1 LALIA
6 QVVVNP
12 TTCAKTR
19 VETGTSFVGKEKI
32 LYVQNVSNRV
42 IIVNN
47 IFWSATLVFSI
58 INKTKKK
65 IKYYEWSISYKRV
78 HQKFHEL
85 LKTRGRSKYYQGGRG
100 LFFVWFFFKEK
111 NRISKQFVLRKIKRY
126 QGVIQNRHYK
136 RLYNR
141 TKLEIFS

>member
-47 IFWSATLVFSI
+47 IFWSAKTCIFY
-58 INKTKKK
+58 NKQNEEKDK
-65 IKYYEWSISYKRV
+65 I
-78 HQKFHEL
+78 L
-85 LKTRGRSKYYQGGRG
+85 
-100 LFFVWFFFKEK
+100 
-111 NRISKQFVLRKIKRY
+111 
-126 QGVIQNRHYK
+126 
-136 RLYNR
+136 
-141 TKLEIFS
+141 